1 MTGADNV
8 TTIAAQVS
16 VFLTSAHEKAK
27 DGLTWSEFGRLLVE
41 LLYLMVASLD
51 VVTGLT
57 GPEKKAI
64 ALTAVGA
71 LFDQFADRCV
81 PLAVWPAWL
90 LVRPG
95 TRLLIVAIAGGA
107 TEAIL
112 QITRGAT

>member
-1 MTGADNV
+1 MNAADNV

-16 VFLTSAHEKAK
+16 VFLTSAHEKAT

-41 LLYLMVASLD
+41 LLHLMVASLD
-51 VVTGLT
+51 VVTSLT

-64 ALTAVGA
+64 VLTAVGA
-71 LFDQFADRCV
+71 LFDQFADLCV
-81 PLAVWPAWL
+81 PISLYPAWL

-95 TRLLIVAIAGGA
+95 TRLLIVALAGGGV
-107 TEAIL
+107 EAIL

>member
-16 VFLTSAHEKAK
+16 VFLTSAHEKAR

-51 VVTGLT
+51 VVTNLT
-57 GPEKKAI
+57 GPEKKGI
-64 ALTAVGA
+64 VLTAVGA

-95 TRLLIVAIAGGA
+95 TRILIVAIAGGA

-112 QITRGAT
+112 QITRGAR